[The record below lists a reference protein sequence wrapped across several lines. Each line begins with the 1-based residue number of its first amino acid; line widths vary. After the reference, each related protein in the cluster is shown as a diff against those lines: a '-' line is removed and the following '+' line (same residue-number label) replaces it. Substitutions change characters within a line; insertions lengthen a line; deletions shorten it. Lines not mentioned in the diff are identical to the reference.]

1 MAPTRRIFAGVAK
14 ATVAGILVALSGAAM
29 AQGQQASQSERMTD
43 AIVRMI
49 PLGPIFEEAARG
61 DPNWP
66 MQEKPGAV
74 SDAQLACMRAE
85 LSEAG
90 YRRSKRAE
98 VEAYAQSNP
107 SRMAAELRLLESGAA
122 ELFGKL
128 VAAGA
133 DSARAGI
140 EVDTDAVL
148 KSASPEQ
155 FLSFMTLMSDPNHA
169 ELRKLTGVG
178 DALGISKSADE
189 NKDAGEQLG
198 ASLAV
203 QHMIKSMG
211 TCKVPLS
218 AIL

>member
-1 MAPTRRIFAGVAK
+1 MKSTPSISAR
-14 ATVAGILVALSGAAM
+14 VAGAAVACALFALGGAAI
-29 AQGQQASQSERMTD
+29 AQSQHGSLSERMTD

-49 PLGPIFEEAARG
+49 PLGPIFEEAARS
-61 DPNWP
+61 DPRWP
-66 MQEKPGAV
+66 MQEKPDAV
-74 SDAQLACMRAE
+74 SDSQLACMRAE

-90 YRRSKRAE
+90 YRRAKRAE

-107 SRMAAELRLLESGAA
+107 SRMADELRLLESGAA
-122 ELFGKL
+122 DLFGKL

-133 DSARAGI
+133 DSARAGT
-140 EVDTDAVL
+140 EVDTDTVL

-178 DALGISKSADE
+178 DALGIDKSADE

-203 QHMIKSMG
+203 QHMIKSMSI
-211 TCKVPLS
+211 CKVPLS